1 MPLSHAN
8 PLPIESFLQRHRR
21 WVIVA
26 MLLALHMGLSAV
38 GGSAF
43 QRVWLLIHFGLFL
56 LWQPFVSTQREL
68 RVIAVGMLL
77 AIVVALL
84 YFLAGWMLV
93 TWIAILIGIVSGKVF
108 TAKAQSRNRFYFA
121 AVLYL
126 FAINLLWVVPIFLLE
141 VRNLPDGIKY
151 IAMYVLPLSIAAMT
165 FLPYSSRDEGTTQI
179 FDFFYSLL
187 VFQLVV
193 VLVVGSIA
201 LMRIT
206 DNQYFN
212 ALLLAVAGFAG
223 ALTSLAVLWGPRAGF
238 GGLRTYFSRY
248 LMSVGMPFELW
259 MRRIAALSEA
269 QIDADRFLEMAMQEV
284 ATMPWIVG
292 GIWNANGNIDASNQA
307 VSSSDPVHAGT
318 GAFGVLKGFEARFQ
332 YHDLNVAFYTEIRLS
347 PALFLHLRLLAQVV
361 AEFYEGKRREAAM
374 KQNAYMTAV
383 HETGA
388 KLTHDIKNLL
398 QSLLVLSS
406 AQSAQTAAQHDSAE
420 TSAAVLAENA
430 TAYSAM
436 LERQLPH
443 LTKRLQATLDKLAN
457 PELAMVTAQVAL
469 MPWWQAARQR
479 HADNN
484 IIFTD
489 NFAEVPGLVANA
501 TLSAAVFDA
510 MLENCLDNAVRKRQR
525 ERDVQIFVEINVQA
539 NADDLQS
546 SVHVSLQVQDSGSAV
561 NAVTAQNLFHA
572 PLSNTRG
579 GGYGI
584 GLYQVARQALQVD
597 HHLSLA
603 KNEAGN
609 VLFLL
614 APKRQ

>member
-1 MPLSHAN
+1 MPLFRTK
-8 PLPIESFLQRHRR
+8 PFPIEHFLQRHRR
-21 WVIVA
+21 WVILA
-26 MLLALHMGLSAV
+26 MLLALHMGLSADSN
-38 GGSAF
+38 SAF
-43 QRVWLLIHFGLFL
+43 QRVWLLVHFGLFL

-68 RVIAVGMLL
+68 RIVAVGVLL
-77 AIVVALL
+77 AIVVGLL

-93 TWIAILIGIVSGKVF
+93 MWIAILIGIVSGKVF
-108 TAKAQSRNRFYFA
+108 TSKAQSRNRFYFA

-126 FAINLLWVVPIFLLE
+126 FAINLLWVVPVFLLE
-141 VRNLPDGIKY
+141 IINLPSGIRY
-151 IAMYVLPLSIAAMT
+151 IAMYVLPLAIACMT

-206 DNQYFN
+206 ENQYFN
-212 ALLLAVAGFAG
+212 ALLLAVVGFAG
-223 ALTSLAVLWGPRAGF
+223 ALMTLAVLWGPRAGF

-269 QIDADRFLEMAMQEV
+269 QIDAERFLELAMEEV
-284 ATMPWIVG
+284 ASMPWIIG
-292 GIWNANGNIDASNQA
+292 GVWNTTGGGSVPTNQTVALSTNHGNLAPLCS
-307 VSSSDPVHAGT
+307 G
-318 GAFGVLKGFEARFQ
+318 GFGELKGFEARFQ

-406 AQSAQTAAQHDSAE
+406 AQAAQTADTSVSATE
-420 TSAAVLAENA
+420 TAE
-430 TAYSAM
+430 AYTAM
-436 LERQLPH
+436 LSRQLPH
-443 LTKRLQATLDKLAN
+443 LTKRLQATLDKFAN
-457 PELAMVTAQVAL
+457 PEQAMVNVEIAL
-469 MPWWQAARQR
+469 LPWWQSVQQR
-479 HADNN
+479 HSGNN
-484 IIFTD
+484 IIFSD
-489 NFAEVPGLVANA
+489 NLAQAPDLVA
-501 TLSAAVFDA
+501 AAKVTAALLDT
-510 MLENCLDNAVRKRQR
+510 MLENCLDNALRKQQR
-525 ERDVQIFVEINVQA
+525 EPHIQIRVQLDFLSDTQGAKTPSLVE
-539 NADDLQS
+539 LR
-546 SVHVSLQVQDSGSAV
+546 VQDNGSAM
-561 NAVTAQNLFHA
+561 NATIAQNLFRA

-584 GLYQVARQALQVD
+584 GLYQVARQAAQVGYS
-597 HHLSLA
+597 LTLA
-603 KNEAGN
+603 KNENGN
-609 VLFLL
+609 VVFLL
-614 APKRQ
+614 GPG

>member
-1 MPLSHAN
+1 MLFTRTK
-8 PLPIESFLQRHRR
+8 PLPLENFLQHHRR
-21 WVIVA
+21 WVIIA
-26 MLLALHMGLSAV
+26 MLMALHMGLSAEA
-38 GGSAF
+38 GSAF

-68 RVIAVGMLL
+68 RIVAVGVLL

-93 TWIAILIGIVSGKVF
+93 MWIAILIGIVSGKVF
-108 TAKAQSRNRFYFA
+108 TSKAQRRNRFYFA

-126 FAINLLWVVPIFLLE
+126 FAINLMWVVPVFLLE
-141 VRNLPDGIKY
+141 ILSLPMGIKY
-151 IAMYVLPLSIAAMT
+151 IAMYVLPVAIATMT

-206 DNQYFN
+206 ENQYFN

-223 ALTSLAVLWGPRAGF
+223 ALMTLAVLWGPRAGF

-259 MRRIAALSEA
+259 MRRIAALSET
-269 QIDADRFLEMAMQEV
+269 QIDAARFLELAMQEV

-292 GIWNANGNIDASNQA
+292 GVWNTNGSLSTTTNTQPPKARSDETATQFTA
-307 VSSSDPVHAGT
+307 SSSG
-318 GAFGVLKGFEARFQ
+318 GFGLLKGYEARFQ

-361 AEFYEGKRREAAM
+361 AEFYEGKRREATM

-388 KLTHDIKNLL
+388 RLTHDIKNLL

-406 AQSAQTAAQHDSAE
+406 ARASQANDTASASAE
-420 TSAAVLAENA
+420 NT
-430 TAYSAM
+430 TAYSEM
-436 LERQLPH
+436 LGRQLPH

-457 PELAMVTAQVAL
+457 PEQAMVNAQVDLAQ
-469 MPWWQAARQR
+469 WWESVQQR
-479 HADNN
+479 HASNG
-484 IIFTD
+484 IIFSD
-489 NFAEVPGLVANA
+489 NFVQGTGLSKDVKV
-501 TLSAAVFDA
+501 SAALFDT
-510 MLENCLDNAVRKRQR
+510 MLENCLDNAVRKRLR
-525 ERDVQIFVEINVQA
+525 EPFIKISVQLNIA
-539 NADDLQS
+539 AATPDA
-546 SVHVSLQVQDSGSAV
+546 VSLQVQDSGSAM
-561 NAVTAQNLFHA
+561 NAVIAQSLFHA
-572 PLSNTRG
+572 PFSNTRS

-584 GLYQVARQALQVD
+584 GLYQVARQAAQAGYRLT
-597 HHLSLA
+597 LA
-603 KNEAGN
+603 KNEVGC

-614 APKRQ
+614 APTA